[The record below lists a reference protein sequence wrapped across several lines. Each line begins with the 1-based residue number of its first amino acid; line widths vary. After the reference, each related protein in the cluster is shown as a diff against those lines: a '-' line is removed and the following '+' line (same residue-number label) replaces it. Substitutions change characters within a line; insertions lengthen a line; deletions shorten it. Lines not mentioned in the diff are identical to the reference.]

1 MFQYFYHQRVRKSVA
16 IFGSLFN
23 NVHVIRRDNT
33 GRVISQIKVPLSYA
47 PKDKYLE
54 RIRENASLVNDTKVA
69 IKLPR
74 MSFEIIGLN
83 YAADRKMPKLNA
95 YSAAIQNT
103 NTKNRFFTPS
113 PYDIDFQLSIYAKQQ
128 DDALQIVEQIL
139 PYFNPQ
145 YTLTI
150 NPFKDLA
157 PDIKEDV
164 PITIRGV
171 NFTDDFEGS
180 VEQRRTIIYTLDF
193 TMQANFYG
201 PINGS
206 GIVKKVTADL
216 FEYDGATISEDIKLE
231 QAVISPNPYGLTLD
245 SADQQFG
252 FTNQFFIDFTSDS
265 DRNPS
270 RFIPQPTLYDSA
282 DYDLM
287 RLYGLDSGLT
297 DSSTI

>member
-23 NVHVIRRDNT
+23 NIHVIRRDNT
-33 GRVISQIKVPLSYA
+33 GKVISQIKVPLSYA

-95 YSAAIQNT
+95 YSTPVLAT
-103 NTKNRFFTPS
+103 NSKNRFFTPS

-145 YTLTI
+145 YSLTI

-157 PDIKEDV
+157 PEIKEDV

-206 GIVKKVTADL
+206 GIIKKIAADMY
-216 FEYDGATISEDIKLE
+216 EYDGATISEDVKLE
-231 QAVISPNPYGLTLD
+231 QAVITPNPYNLTLD
-245 SADQQFG
+245 SADMQFG
-252 FTNQFFIDFTSDS
+252 FSEEYFSDFVQDP

-270 RFIPQPTLYDSA
+270 RYIPTPTEYTTQ

-287 RLYGLDSGLT
+287 KFYGLDSCLT